1 MERRDLPFAQGND
14 PHQLT
19 LSHDAVLVLFELFER
34 FEEEN
39 SLRFKHPGE
48 LTALGIFTSQLL
60 PPLWEVF
67 DAHYEELVERARARL
82 SRGFDGYVE
91 GLGFVKVEEDGSL
104 TPGTPYE
111 R

>member
-1 MERRDLPFAQGND
+1 MERPDLPFAQGDD

-34 FEEEN
+34 LEEEN
-39 SLRFKHPGE
+39 SLRFRHPGE
-48 LTALGIFTSQLL
+48 MSALGTLTSQLL

-67 DAHYEELVERARARL
+67 DARYGELVDQARGRL
-82 SRGFDGYVE
+82 SHGFDGYVE

-104 TPGTPYE
+104 SPGTPYE